1 MMFEVRKFSDH
12 GANHP
17 VVARLGAQSHELM
30 KWIKL
35 EKSQRDALGELY
47 ISTLMRA
54 LLSCHDTAATLAG
67 RIEEALASV
76 PKQEQSRVRHMPSM
90 PKLKSDAETFL
101 YQAKNFLRDQL
112 VLLEIV
118 YDKKFADAVCWTT
131 EKKDNVLNWALEE
144 FGEDDS
150 LCRELRNDSNWIL
163 EVIRMRN
170 AVEHP
175 GGYSGHML
183 MYDFEAKEGAYIRPS
198 WQRTGQ
204 PRCDILRNMDV
215 ILDNLLTFSEEMLV
229 HCIKHRPQFPGMEV
243 AEIPEAERNPDFPQR
258 LQIVPG
264 PKMLALM
271 KVKPSDSPN

>member
-1 MMFEVRKFSDH
+1 MFEVRKISDH

-35 EKSQRDALGELY
+35 EKAQRDALGKLY
-47 ISTLMRA
+47 ISTLMPA
-54 LLSCHDTAATLAG
+54 LLSCHDTATIFAG

-76 PKQEQSRVRHMPSM
+76 PEQRESRVRQMPSV

-112 VLLEIV
+112 SLLDIV
-118 YDKKFADAVCWTT
+118 YGKKFTDAICWTA
-131 EKKDNVLNWALEE
+131 EKKDNVLKWALAE
-144 FGEDDS
+144 FGEDDA
-150 LCRELRNDSNWIL
+150 LCRELHNDSSWIL

-175 GGYSGHML
+175 GGYSGQMQL
-183 MYDFEAKEGAYIRPS
+183 YDFEAKEGAYIRPS

-204 PRCDILRNMDV
+204 PRCDILRNMDI

-243 AEIPEAERNPDFPQR
+243 AEVPEAERDPNFPQR
-258 LQIVPG
+258 LKVAPG
-264 PKMLALM
+264 PDMLTRL
-271 KVKPSDSPN
+271 KVKPSDSPS